1 VDLTLITLLFL
12 NNFILSAVV
21 QEISFTG
28 DSHKY
33 CVCFVDMVDSTKI
46 TATLDPE
53 EMKRYY
59 SIFINV
65 MAAIARDNEANV
77 IKSTGDSLVFYFP
90 KTSDSSYQPAF
101 DDVLECGLVMLGVD
115 PIINEKL
122 TTEGLPVLHYRI
134 SADYGRVDL
143 AKSLTSTGEDIF
155 GPTVN
160 ICAKINPFA
169 SPNCMVIGNDLYK
182 IVKRFF
188 SNKECAFKRIGD
200 YSIEDLGLRYPIF
213 SVVNKAKN
221 NNNRIETIKMYKDI
235 F

>member
-1 VDLTLITLLFL
+1 
-12 NNFILSAVV
+12 
-21 QEISFTG
+21 
-28 DSHKY
+28 
-33 CVCFVDMVDSTKI
+33 
-46 TATLDPE
+46 
-53 EMKRYY
+53 MKRYY

-77 IKSTGDSLVFYFP
+77 IKNIGDSLIFYFP

-122 TTEGLPVLHYRI
+122 TMEGLPVLHYRI

-169 SPNCMVIGNDLYK
+169 SPNCMVIGYDLYR

-188 SNKECAFKRIGD
+188 DNEEYAFKRVGD
-200 YSIEDLGLRYPIF
+200 YSIEDLELRYPVF
-213 SVVNKAKN
+213 SVVNKARN
-221 NNNRIETIKMYKDI
+221 NSNRFKTIKMYKNI

>member
-1 VDLTLITLLFL
+1 M
-12 NNFILSAVV
+12 V

-28 DSHKY
+28 GSHEY
-33 CVCFVDMVDSTKI
+33 CVCFVDMIDSTKI

-77 IKSTGDSLVFYFP
+77 IKSTGDSLIFYFP

-115 PIINEKL
+115 SIINEKL

-169 SPNCMVIGNDLYK
+169 SPNCMVIGYDLYR
-182 IVKRFF
+182 IVMQFF
-188 SNKECAFKRIGD
+188 NNEEYAFKRVGD
-200 YSIEDLGLRYPIF
+200 YSIEDLGLRYPVF
-213 SVVNKAKN
+213 SIVNKASN
-221 NNNRIETIKMYKDI
+221 NSNRIETIKMYKDI